1 MDFSL
6 TDTQRMLR
14 DTATRLIRERYGFES
29 RAKILA
35 SPEGISRDMWATFAE
50 LGLLGVEIPEE
61 FGGIG
66 GTFQDLAIVLEAFGR
81 GMVVEPFLP
90 TVVLGAGLLRA
101 AGSEAQKSQWLPR
114 VIDGTAFLAFAHGE
128 PRSRYSLTHV
138 TTTAQ
143 GDAQGY
149 TLQGTKAVVLGGD
162 SAHLL
167 IVSARTAGAQDA
179 QDGLSLFLVE
189 RDTPGVKIRGYP
201 NVDGTRAAEVTLENV
216 RVPRAALLGPE
227 GGAFPFIQQA
237 IDRGIAALCAEAVG
251 NMEALNEVTLD
262 YLKTRTQFGVPIG
275 SFQVLQHRMVDMFIA
290 HEQARSMAIL
300 AADRADS
307 TDASARTQAISA
319 AKVQIGWSGR
329 LIGQQAIQLHGGI
342 GTTIEYSAGHYFK
355 RLTTIDRTFGDADF
369 HLTRF
374 ANISSP
380 PSAR

>member
-6 TDTQRMLR
+6 TDTQQMLR
-14 DTATRLIRERYGFES
+14 DTAHRLIRERYGFES

-35 SPEGISRDMWATFAE
+35 SPEGISRPMWATFAE

-66 GTFQDLAIVLEAFGR
+66 GSFQDLAIVLEAFGR
-81 GMVVEPFLP
+81 GMVVEPFIP

-101 AGSEAQKSQWLPR
+101 AGSEAQKSQLLPR
-114 VIDGTAFLAFAHGE
+114 VVEGGLLLAFAHGE
-128 PRSRYSLTHV
+128 PKSRYALAHV
-138 TTTAQ
+138 TATATSS
-143 GDAQGY
+143 AEGY
-149 TLQGTKAVVLGGD
+149 TLNGAKAVVLGGD
-162 SAHLL
+162 SADILV
-167 IVSARTAGAQDA
+167 VSARTAGKPDS

-189 RDTPGVKIRGYP
+189 RGAPGLAIRGYA
-201 NVDGTRAAEVTLENV
+201 NVDGTRAAEVTLQNV
-216 RVPRAALLGPE
+216 RVPRSALLGPE

-251 NMEALNEVTLD
+251 NMQALNEVTLD

-275 SFQVLQHRMVDMFIA
+275 TFQVLQHHMVDMFIA
-290 HEQARSMAIL
+290 HEQARSMSIL

-307 TDASARTQAISA
+307 TDAAARTQAISA
-319 AKVQIGWSGR
+319 AKVQIGRSGR
-329 LIGQQAIQLHGGI
+329 FIGQQAIQLHGGI

-355 RLTTIDRTFGDADF
+355 RLTAIDRTFGDADF

-374 ANISSP
+374 ATA
-380 PSAR
+380 SAL